1 MGTINRDDM
10 LELTRRMTLKR
21 NCFDRIAGAYLDKDK
36 KSHWYYEEPDFER
49 YTENLS
55 NSCKHLTRV
64 IYDDNTTIKVG
75 GSELPDSV
83 LMGINTKEFGETAE
97 LKSGLN
103 DEHWYNYLNSIAT
116 VSNGVIISSN
126 LAKKYDLSVIT
137 GNGLGGL

>member
-1 MGTINRDDM
+1 M
-10 LELTRRMTLKR
+10 
-21 NCFDRIAGAYLDKDK
+21 GAYLDKDK

-97 LKSGLN
+97 LKSGFMI
-103 DEHWYNYLNSIAT
+103 NSMVQIPEQYC
-116 VSNGVIISSN
+116 SWFISPEPPT
-126 LAKKYDLSVIT
+126 LDRCYCHP
-137 GNGLGGL
+137 